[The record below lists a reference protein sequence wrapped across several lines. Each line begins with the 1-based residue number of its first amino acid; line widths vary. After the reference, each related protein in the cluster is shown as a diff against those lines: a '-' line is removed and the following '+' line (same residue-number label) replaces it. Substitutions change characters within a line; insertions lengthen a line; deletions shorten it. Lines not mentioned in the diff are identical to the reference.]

1 MSRLRLRLVSAHP
14 DRAGGLKFVG
24 LSLQGF
30 SVVAFAMAAIV
41 AGTVANRV
49 MHDNA
54 SILSFRYVVLST
66 GAVIAALFL
75 APLFVFVSRLM
86 VVWRA
91 GIFEYGALA
100 SHVGRQMEKKWIG
113 RAADAEALGAPDFSA
128 TTDLYSIVANAYGM
142 TVLPVSIANLVMLIT
157 ATILPFVPIV
167 LMSVSPDVLFQKLTG
182 LVL

>member
-1 MSRLRLRLVSAHP
+1 M
-14 DRAGGLKFVG
+14 
-24 LSLQGF
+24 
-30 SVVAFAMAAIV
+30 AFAMAAIV